1 MKEGYF
7 LINKNM
13 KKILILG
20 GFLSVLFGSI
30 IMNDANAQTMTC
42 SLIPGSVTYFP
53 DMVCALYSCPN
64 GETVQ
69 ACNMRGVVIK

>member
-1 MKEGYF
+1 
-7 LINKNM
+7 M

-20 GFLSVLFGSI
+20 SFLIVLFGSI
-30 IMNDANAQTMTC
+30 TMNDANAQTMTC

-69 ACNMRGVVIK
+69 ACNIRGVVVK

>member
-1 MKEGYF
+1 
-7 LINKNM
+7 M

-20 GFLSVLFGSI
+20 TFLIVLLGSTVG
-30 IMNDANAQTMTC
+30 NQTNAQTMSC

-69 ACNMRGVVIK
+69 ACNLRGVVIR

>member
-1 MKEGYF
+1 MLF
-7 LINKNM
+7 SRKNFM

-20 GFLSVLFGSI
+20 TFLIVLLGSTVG
-30 IMNDANAQTMTC
+30 NQTNAQTMSC

-69 ACNMRGVVIK
+69 ACNLRGVVIR